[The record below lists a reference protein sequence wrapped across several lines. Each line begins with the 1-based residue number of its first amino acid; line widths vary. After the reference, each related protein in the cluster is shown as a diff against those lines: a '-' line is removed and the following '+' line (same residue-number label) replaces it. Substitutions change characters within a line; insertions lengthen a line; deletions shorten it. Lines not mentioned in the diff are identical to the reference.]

1 TRRPLILQLYNTAG
15 TMGGKRGSSGV
26 AAGAAAAAAAA
37 SPAGA
42 TPTAPPTPPRKE
54 SGYTVTGRQDSGSGG
69 LVGGRVA
76 AFGGGSNGPV
86 LPGGAPRTPT
96 RTGRSGPGA
105 GGGISPPPSPKP
117 PTPEREWGEFLHL
130 PGQKFFNFAE
140 IREEI
145 VRETDRLTGNNK
157 GISAKSINLRI
168 YSPFVLNLTMVDL
181 PGITKVATGDQP
193 ADIEDQIRGMCLQY
207 IKNPNAIILSV
218 TSANTDLANSDAL
231 KMAREV
237 DPKGDRTVG
246 VLTKI
251 DLMDPAG
258 TDAGDMLDNRIIPLK
273 RGFVGVIN
281 RGQKDIDDGVSIRQ
295 ALQKEAAYFRDHP
308 AYKGLDKRVG
318 TTNLSK
324 TLNQILMHHIRDC
337 LPEIK
342 SKLNVM
348 MQSVSQ
354 ELAELGEPTD
364 CVSGASLTATLLT
377 LLSKFA
383 SNFHAA
389 VDGRGSSPDG
399 IEMNEL
405 YGGARI
411 SYIFHE
417 IFSHSLATIDPFEGL
432 TDQDI
437 RTAIYNA
444 NGTRP
449 SLFVPE
455 MSFDL
460 LVRKQIARLEQ
471 PGLQCADLVFDEMQR
486 IAAQCEGT
494 ELTRF
499 PCLRDRIVE
508 VNHQLLRKCMNPTQ
522 VMISNLIKLELAY
535 INTSHPDF
543 IGGSRAIAE
552 VMERNRTPNGGG
564 GGSSGNDT
572 PTGMRSPPPRNPPGK
587 GSGGI
592 SPTRA
597 PGGFGPGPRGIGQ

>member
-1 TRRPLILQLYNTAG
+1 
-15 TMGGKRGSSGV
+15 
-26 AAGAAAAAAAA
+26 
-37 SPAGA
+37 
-42 TPTAPPTPPRKE
+42 
-54 SGYTVTGRQDSGSGG
+54 
-69 LVGGRVA
+69 
-76 AFGGGSNGPV
+76 
-86 LPGGAPRTPT
+86 
-96 RTGRSGPGA
+96 
-105 GGGISPPPSPKP
+105 
-117 PTPEREWGEFLHL
+117 
-130 PGQKFFNFAE
+130 
-140 IREEI
+140 
-145 VRETDRLTGNNK
+145 
-157 GISAKSINLRI
+157 
-168 YSPFVLNLTMVDL
+168 
-181 PGITKVATGDQP
+181 
-193 ADIEDQIRGMCLQY
+193 
-207 IKNPNAIILSV
+207 
-218 TSANTDLANSDAL
+218 
-231 KMAREV
+231 
-237 DPKGDRTVG
+237 
-246 VLTKI
+246 
-251 DLMDPAG
+251 
-258 TDAGDMLDNRIIPLK
+258 MLDNRVIPLK

-564 GGSSGNDT
+564 GGGSGND
-572 PTGMRSPPPRNPPGK
+572 
-587 GSGGI
+587 GSGGV

-597 PGGFGPGPRGIGQ
+597 PGGFGPGPRGIGQQPWGGLPDSSRAGSSNDSRGGAGGAQQHARYGERGGESGDGGGGSRHQEKERGGGLMSFIFGGGQQDKQQGRQPPQMVKLPQPPETMRQSDEPTDRERCEMEIIKSLMRSYFDIARKNFQASNLFLASTLLRMCLTSRLCYCLHSDIETCTSVIKA

>member
-1 TRRPLILQLYNTAG
+1 
-15 TMGGKRGSSGV
+15 
-26 AAGAAAAAAAA
+26 
-37 SPAGA
+37 
-42 TPTAPPTPPRKE
+42 
-54 SGYTVTGRQDSGSGG
+54 
-69 LVGGRVA
+69 
-76 AFGGGSNGPV
+76 
-86 LPGGAPRTPT
+86 
-96 RTGRSGPGA
+96 
-105 GGGISPPPSPKP
+105 
-117 PTPEREWGEFLHL
+117 
-130 PGQKFFNFAE
+130 
-140 IREEI
+140 
-145 VRETDRLTGNNK
+145 
-157 GISAKSINLRI
+157 
-168 YSPFVLNLTMVDL
+168 MVDL

-193 ADIEDQIRGMCLQY
+193 ADIEEQIRGMCLQY

-308 AYKGLDKRVG
+308 AYKGFDKRVG

-564 GGSSGNDT
+564 GGSSGNDASAPPERPEALGPAPAASGSSRGAGC
-572 PTGMRSPPPRNPPGK
+572 PTAAGPEAPTILGGGEEGLSSSSTRGMGREGATAAAGRGTAAAGRGTRRRSVGE
-587 GSGGI
+587 
-592 SPTRA
+592 A
-597 PGGFGPGPRGIGQ
+597 